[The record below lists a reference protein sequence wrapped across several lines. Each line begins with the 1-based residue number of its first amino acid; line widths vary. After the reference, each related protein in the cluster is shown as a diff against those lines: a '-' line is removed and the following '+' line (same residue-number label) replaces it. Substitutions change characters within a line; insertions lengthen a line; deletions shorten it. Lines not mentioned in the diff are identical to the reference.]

1 MTYLDDV
8 LLCTGLTVTASGPFD
23 GPNFVLRKSATD
35 AGHSH
40 LLGTSPVHQVEVK
53 QWMSFAVNPTVGE
66 SQIKALNN
74 ILIAKT
80 YLVGNKATLADF
92 CVMVAIANNASLKSL
107 AAFPNTSRWFKHIY
121 SLTANTTK
129 IVQPTYASASG
140 SVVFPLPVF
149 DADVVAAPPAK
160 EAAVPAA
167 PAAASAAAAVPPT
180 APPAAGGGG
189 DGLDPSR
196 LDIRVGQVLKCWN
209 HPESDKLL
217 CEEVDLGNG
226 EVRSIASGIRAFY
239 NAEDLVGRKV
249 MVLANLKERA
259 MAGFKSQVF
268 ITNFFM
274 HFCSM
279 LCSLE

>member
-1 MTYLDDV
+1 
-8 LLCTGLTVTASGPFD
+8 
-23 GPNFVLRKSATD
+23 LRKSATD

-74 ILIAKT
+74 ILVAKT

-92 CVMVAIANNASLKSL
+92 CVMVAIANNAASKSL

-140 SVVFPLPVF
+140 SIVFPLPVF

-160 EAAVPAA
+160 EAKEAAVPAA
-167 PAAASAAAAVPPT
+167 PAAESKAAPIPPT
-180 APPAAGGGG
+180 APPAAGGSG

-209 HPESDKLL
+209 HPDSDKLL

-239 NAEDLVGRKV
+239 TAEDLVGRKV

-259 MAGFKSQVF
+259 MAGFKSQVYF
-268 ITNFFM
+268 ITNFLYAFM
-274 HFCSM
+274 FDVVLS
-279 LCSLE
+279 